1 MSPRILRSGAF
12 AAFAAAFLLGWQV
25 VIGSSVGLERL
36 AVLYKSVNVKEM
48 TTFLQTYALAIMQ
61 LMTADDAFAIA
72 YGLAFVAF
80 AFYLMPRAQLLS
92 TVALVLSLTTSLTD
106 LSENSVTLMVT
117 ATVTQSQTLDV
128 SLLQLLFWLG
138 QFKYLVFYIAA
149 ILFAVALWEEGRVG
163 KIFAILLVLFPII
176 GVAGIAIEGLVVAR
190 VLWMFVLLIVG
201 GIFLVLEA
209 RKIQT

>member
-25 VIGSSVGLERL
+25 VIGLSVGLERL

-48 TTFLQTYALAIMQ
+48 TTFLQTYAPAIMQ